1 MLVDFTVN
9 RDSALLN
16 RLRQGDREA
25 LSELYR
31 VHHSAVYRFA
41 LYLTAD
47 PAAAADV
54 TQDVFM
60 WLMDHADRFDAN
72 RGQLSAFL
80 GGVARKFVSRSRV
93 ETRRFEVLPRDIEL
107 ATPLFVPGAAPDTSR
122 VPQLLRAIAAL
133 PLRYRE
139 AVALCD
145 LEGKSYEEASVILEC
160 PVGTVRSRLHR
171 ARGLLARKLEPENL
185 RGGRYA
191 QPVMP

>member
-31 VHHSAVYRFA
+31 IHHPAVYRFA

-47 PAAAADV
+47 PGAAADI
-54 TQDVFM
+54 TQDVFI
-60 WLMDHADRFDAN
+60 WLMDHPDRFDPD
-72 RGQLSAFL
+72 RGQLNAFL
-80 GGVARKFVSRSRV
+80 GGIARKFVSRNRV
-93 ETRRFEVLPRDIEL
+93 ETRRFEVLHRDIEL
-107 ATPLFVPGAAPDTSR
+107 AAPAVADASR
-122 VPQLLRAIAAL
+122 VPELLRAIAAL

-171 ARGLLARKLEPENL
+171 ARGLLARKLEPESL

>member
-1 MLVDFTVN
+1 MLVDFTEN
-9 RDSALLN
+9 RDSALLR

-31 VHHSAVYRFA
+31 THHSAVYRFA

-47 PAAAADV
+47 PGAAADV
-54 TQDVFM
+54 TQDVFI
-60 WLMDHADRFDAN
+60 WLMDHADRFDPG
-72 RGQLSAFL
+72 RGHLSAFL
-80 GGVARKFVSRSRV
+80 GGVARKFVRRSRV
-93 ETRRFEVLPRDIEL
+93 ETRRFEGLRRDIEL
-107 ATPLFVPGAAPDTSR
+107 AAPAPDTSR

-139 AVALCD
+139 AIALCD

-160 PVGTVRSRLHR
+160 PVGTIRSRLHR
-171 ARGLLARKLEPENL
+171 ARGLLARKLETEIL

>member
-9 RDSALLN
+9 RDNALLN
-16 RLRQGDREA
+16 RLCQGDREA

-31 VHHSAVYRFA
+31 THHPAVYRFA

-47 PAAAADV
+47 PGVAADI
-54 TQDVFM
+54 TQDVCI
-60 WLMDHADRFDAN
+60 WLMDHADRFDPN

-80 GGVARKFVSRSRV
+80 GGVARKFVSRSQV
-93 ETRRFEVLPRDIEL
+93 ERRRFKVLHRDIEL
-107 ATPLFVPGAAPDTSR
+107 AAPAAVDDTQVLR
-122 VPQLLRAIAAL
+122 LLRAIAAL

-171 ARGLLARKLEPENL
+171 ARGLLARKLEPEGL
-185 RGGRYA
+185 RGGCYA
-191 QPVMP
+191 QRVMP

>member
-31 VHHSAVYRFA
+31 IHHPAVYRFA

-47 PAAAADV
+47 PGAAADV
-54 TQDVFM
+54 TQDVFV
-60 WLMDHADRFDAN
+60 WLMDHADRFDPN

-93 ETRRFEVLPRDIEL
+93 ETQRFEVLHREIERAVPLL
-107 ATPLFVPGAAPDTSR
+107 APGAAADTSR

-171 ARGLLARKLEPENL
+171 ARGLLARKLEPEGL
-185 RGGRYA
+185 REGCYA
-191 QPVMP
+191 QRVMP